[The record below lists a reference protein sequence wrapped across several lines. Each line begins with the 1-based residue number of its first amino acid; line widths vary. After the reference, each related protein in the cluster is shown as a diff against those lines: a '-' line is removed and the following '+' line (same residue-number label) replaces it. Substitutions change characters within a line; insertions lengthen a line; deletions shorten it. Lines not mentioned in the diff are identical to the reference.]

1 MVRKTKM
8 RSKRKVTRTRGKR
21 RTRTRSKRRSRKAG
35 GKRRTRKAGGKRRT
49 RTRSNRRKMKGGVPS
64 LKKFAG
70 IFKKY
75 NVDEDVKNDSCNAIT
90 PHEKCIR
97 DDRNWDEGRV
107 DSSDCI
113 KKTKD
118 DRENCLEK
126 GCYYSKVIAEEGM
139 PPCISNRNEQRIH
152 DWAMNNNNG
161 EKQELTDKE
170 KITKTE
176 FLKRRST

>member
-97 DDRNWDEGRV
+97 DDRDWYEGRV
-107 DSSDCI
+107 DSHNCSKI
-113 KKTKD
+113 TLT
-118 DRENCLEK
+118 DRTECVNK
-126 GCYYSKVIAEEGM
+126 GCYYSKVTAEEGL
-139 PPCISNRNEQRIH
+139 PPCISIKNKHRILA
-152 DWAMNNNNG
+152 WAQNNNNN

-170 KITKTE
+170 KKTSTE
-176 FLKRRST
+176 FLRKR